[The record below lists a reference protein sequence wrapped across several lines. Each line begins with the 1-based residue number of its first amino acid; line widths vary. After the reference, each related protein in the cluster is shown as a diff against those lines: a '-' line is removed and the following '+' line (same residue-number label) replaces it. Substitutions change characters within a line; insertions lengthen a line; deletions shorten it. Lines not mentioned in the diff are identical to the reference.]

1 MRRHWRI
8 LILLLAL
15 ATVAAVTVWERIWVR
30 AWTRPLAVAIYP
42 VAMDAASEGFV
53 AQLRAEDYQE
63 IGAFL
68 AVESQRWSRAKSIP
82 APRIVLKPPVRELPP
97 LEQARSGTE
106 AILLSLRL
114 RWYAFRQTSI
124 WESLGGVRLFVLYH
138 QPRYNAALPHSLG
151 LKKGLLGVVHVF
163 ATDEQRVQNN
173 VVIAHELLHTLGAT
187 DKYDETGQPIYPSGF
202 ADPYAEP
209 RYPQDKA
216 EIMAGRIAVSER
228 HAEIPRDLG
237 QAVIGYAT
245 AAEIG
250 W

>member
-1 MRRHWRI
+1 MRRPWRI
-8 LILLLAL
+8 LILLLVL
-15 ATVAAVTVWERIWVR
+15 VLVAAVTVWERLWVR

-42 VAMDAASEGFV
+42 VAMDAASQGFV
-53 AQLRAEDYQE
+53 AQLRAGDFRE
-63 IGAFL
+63 IGVFL
-68 AVESQRWSRAKSIP
+68 ASESGRWSRGKSVP
-82 APRIVLKPPVRELPP
+82 LPRMVLKPAIRELPP
-97 LEQARSGTE
+97 LEQARSGAE
-106 AILLSLRL
+106 AIRLSLRL
-114 RWYAFRQTSI
+114 RWYAFRQTSF

-138 QPRYNAALPHSLG
+138 QPRHDETLPHSLG

-163 ATDEQRVQNN
+163 ATDEQRAQNN

-187 DKYDETGQPIYPSGF
+187 DKYDETGKPIYPVGF

-216 EIMAGRIAVSER
+216 EIMAGRIAVSEHR
-228 HAEIPRDLG
+228 AEIPRDLG
-237 QAVIGYAT
+237 QTVIGYAT